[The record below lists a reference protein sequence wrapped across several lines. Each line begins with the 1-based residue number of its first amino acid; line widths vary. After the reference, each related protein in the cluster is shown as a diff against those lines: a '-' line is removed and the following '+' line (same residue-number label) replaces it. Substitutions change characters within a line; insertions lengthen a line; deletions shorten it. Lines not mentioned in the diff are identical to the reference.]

1 MAVTMEG
8 VPTLTV
14 KDMPYVTFKTETLED
29 YAASKAKGEPVYI
42 DVDFAKITPPGSRD
56 VHIQKVEK
64 WMEQLKQD
72 EQQGRILP
80 QWVQKWKADYA
91 LYRQGKEI
99 PLDGTPIRGWKLL
112 SGAQQE
118 TLIYHNILTVEA
130 LSQINAEAVAAI
142 GMGAIAMKTRAESWL
157 AQNEDKVSGAMQLS
171 ALKTDNAI
179 LSETVKNLT
188 AKVEELS
195 KLIDTKKSK
204 Q

>member
-1 MAVTMEG
+1 MAVAMEG

-14 KDMPYVTFKTETLED
+14 KDMPYVAFKTETLENH
-29 YAASKAKGEPVYI
+29 AKTKERGEPVYE
-42 DVDFAKITPPGSRD
+42 DVDFVKITPPGSRD
-56 VHIQKVEK
+56 VHIQKVDK

-72 EQQGRILP
+72 EQTGRILP
-80 QWVQKWKADYA
+80 QWLQKWKSDYA
-91 LYRQGKEI
+91 LYKQGKEV

-130 LSQINAEAVAAI
+130 LSQINAEAASAI

-157 AQNEDKVSGAMQLS
+157 AQNADKVTGAMQLAS
-171 ALKTDNAI
+171 LKTENGI
-179 LSETVKNLT
+179 LSETVKNLS

-195 KLIDTKKSK
+195 KMVEAKKSK
-204 Q
+204 S